1 MNYVVEYEYSL
12 SLFMENLQ
20 AGEPPS
26 NKLIS
31 ILDYYDNAGLI
42 YRDWIR
48 GVVRG
53 FTANL
58 VNLARTFR
66 ASRGSGVFG
75 KPPGILRFVSFY

>member
-1 MNYVVEYEYSL
+1 MNYVVEFEYSL

-26 NKLIS
+26 TKLI
-31 ILDYYDNAGLI
+31 INLDHYVNAGFI
-42 YRDWIR
+42 YRNR
-48 GVVRG
+48 VCGMVCSL
-53 FTANL
+53 TANL
-58 VNLARTFR
+58 VNFARTFR